1 MDECTPFFK
10 TPSTDAHNTKY
21 GDTVAT
27 STTNTKPRDKWGSK
41 LGFVMAAA
49 GSAVGLGNIWKFP
62 YTAGES
68 GGGAFVAIY
77 LLFVITIGFS
87 VMLTEFAVGRKTGLS
102 AVGAFKSKDRRWSFI
117 GVIGVVSGLL
127 IMGFY
132 PVVGGWSIAYIYKI
146 ATGLLSTPDAIGDSF
161 GSFISNPIEPLMWM
175 GLYLL
180 LNIVVVIRGISG
192 GIEKAGKILMPLL
205 FIILI
210 VVAIKGMSLP
220 GASAGLEFL
229 FSPDFSKVDSSVVL
243 AALGQAFFSLSL
255 GMGCMITYGSYLKK
269 KENLVQTTA
278 MVTAMDTGVAILAG
292 VAMFPA
298 MFAFG
303 MEPAAGPGL
312 VFVVVPQLFA
322 EMGGMIGLMFALLFF
337 VGLSVA
343 ALTSSISLLEV
354 VVSYLIDEK
363 GMKRPTAVFSASA
376 VMASLCVFASLSL
389 GGVGPTLFGTGAFDI
404 FDLLTDKIFL
414 AVGGLLLCIFAGWRL
429 NREELEKEITNDG
442 EVSFPLFG
450 LWYNLV
456 KYVIPFAIAIVA
468 IAGIKAGFDSGKGE
482 IMLLGIGI
490 IALGGLASKK
500 L

>member
-1 MDECTPFFK
+1 M
-10 TPSTDAHNTKY
+10 
-21 GDTVAT
+21 AT
-27 STTNTKPRDKWGSK
+27 SNANTKPRDTWGSK

-77 LLFVITIGFS
+77 LIFVIFIGFS

-102 AVGAFKSKDRRWSFI
+102 AVGAFKSTDRRWTFV
-117 GVIGVVSGLL
+117 GVIGVISGLL

-132 PVVGGWSIAYIYKI
+132 PVVGGWSLAYIQKI
-146 ATGLLSTPDAIGDSF
+146 ATGLLDTPEAIGGSF
-161 GSFISNPIEPLMWM
+161 GAFISDPVQPLLWM
-175 GLYLL
+175 ALYLV
-180 LNIVVVIRGISG
+180 LNIVIVIKGISG

-210 VVAIKGMSLP
+210 IVSIRGLMLP
-220 GASAGLEFL
+220 GSIEGLKFL
-229 FSPDFSKVDSSVVL
+229 FNPDFSKVDSSVIL

-278 MVTAMDTGVAILAG
+278 MVTAMDTSVAILAG

-303 MEPAAGPGL
+303 MEPTAGPGL
-312 VFVVVPQLFA
+312 VFGVVPQLFA
-322 EMGGMIGLMFALLFF
+322 EMGGMVGLLLALLFF

-343 ALTSSISLLEV
+343 ALTSSVSLLEV

-363 GMKRPTAVFSASA
+363 GMKRTTAVLLSA
-376 VMASLCVFASLSL
+376 VVMALLCIIASLSL
-389 GGVGPTLFGTGAFDI
+389 GGVGPTLFDVGAFDI

-414 AVGGLLLCIFAGWRL
+414 AVGGMLVCIFAGWRL
-429 NREELEKEITNDG
+429 NREDLKKEITNDG
-442 EVSFPLFG
+442 DVSFPLFN

-468 IAGIKAGFDSGKGE
+468 IAGVKGGFDAGKGE
-482 IMLLGIGI
+482 IMVLGLVM
-490 IALGGLASKK
+490 IAVTALFSKK